1 MSNST
6 NAILQNAF
14 DLIEEN
20 ELEGAQNILEPLLE
34 TESNNPA
41 VWWVYAHAVQ
51 NPEEGMRAIDKVI
64 QLDPTYSG
72 ANELKIQMS
81 SMKESASEPGD
92 PIDNWD
98 DLDFAVDDKVSES
111 SSGRSP
117 IRFLTIAIVVVII
130 VVGIFAIL
138 SGALDNNSQ
147 QPTQVVDQSTAIPTA
162 NIQIVTNI
170 SATEMSTGV
179 ATDVAPTQ
187 EIATNIPTDEP
198 TVVIPTTE
206 STQPPSYL
214 SVLIENLSAYGV
226 SETDIETRQTLLG
239 TTLDVS
245 ICAIAGAESSIA
257 LNDVMN
263 LLVESNSDA
272 PEDVTAFAVTLMD
285 CNNEQS
291 VPRTIGVER
300 SFVQS
305 FSDEEIAVKDFQREW
320 KPLP

>member
-6 NAILQNAF
+6 NVILQNAF
-14 DLIEEN
+14 DLIENN
-20 ELEGAQNILEPLLE
+20 ELEDAQHILEPLLE

-51 NPEEGMRAIDKVI
+51 NSEEGMQAIDKVI

-81 SMKESASEPGD
+81 SMKESTSELDD
-92 PIDNWD
+92 PIDDWD
-98 DLDFAVDDKVSES
+98 DLGFATDDNISEP

-117 IRFLTIAIVVVII
+117 IRFLFIAIVVIII

-138 SGALDNNSQ
+138 SGTLGNTSQ
-147 QPTQVVDQSTAIPTA
+147 QPTPVVAQSTAIPTA
-162 NIQIVTNI
+162 NMQIVTNI
-170 SATEMSTGV
+170 SATEASIEV
-179 ATDVAPTQ
+179 ATEIIPTQEVATALPTEKPTKAEPTIAPTQ
-187 EIATNIPTDEP
+187 T
-198 TVVIPTTE
+198 
-206 STQPPSYL
+206 PSYL
-214 SVLIENLSAYGV
+214 SLVEENLSAYGV

-239 TTLDVS
+239 TTLDVT
-245 ICAIAGAESSIA
+245 ICATAGAESSLA
-257 LNDVMN
+257 LNGVMDI
-263 LLVESNSDA
+263 LVESNSDA
-272 PEDVTAFAVTLMD
+272 PEDITAFAVTLMD

-291 VPRTIGVER
+291 IPRTIGVER

-305 FSDEEIAVKDFQREW
+305 FSDEEIALKDFQREW